1 MIYVKCYNKRRKTM
15 SENNEIRVPFTQQF
29 TPEQTPMENLL
40 ILLENSK
47 KSSQEL
53 KILIANSFFK
63 DKADPEKLAGN
74 TIISLKTYGIINK
87 DNTLSE
93 FGLLLIS
100 NKNEMERV
108 YEIFAKHILINMH
121 GIEIIETLREM
132 KQAALSIQLSTLPDE
147 LQKRGFK
154 VKNNSSDL
162 SGLFGWLRKA
172 SILNGYNINESV
184 YEAIVGIKVKTIE
197 SLMHLDQGQIGFLRA
212 LVAMNVE
219 DWIPYNN
226 VCCYAENLFS
236 GEIKYNWKNIMNDV
250 LKPLQENGFI
260 EIRKKE
266 KQSLKTPEG
275 RGGKTSEV
283 KPKTK
288 FFNEIATPILEALYS
303 SAGFQEIRDIRSKSL
318 SDIIQD
324 ARQTKD
330 TYKKGVALELLA
342 IRLCQMLDLEFVK
355 WRETD
360 ENVTAGGE
368 VDAMLHS
375 SRLIYSRWQVQCKA
389 THITLEAVAK
399 EVGMNAVTLANVI
412 LVVGTGSAT
421 ESAIKYRN
429 RIVSNSNLNII
440 ILEGKHLDAIINDK
454 TALIDIL
461 NAQARDTMKNRVD
474 NSIARSR
481 KIDET
486 FVYEEESEYEENFST
501 SYETSRGTMI
511 CGDSLNVLPYLI
523 RNGIRAKLIMTS
535 PPFALIKKKEYGNE
549 DAEEYIDWFMQ
560 FVPYFKQILEPNGSL
575 VIDIGGTWIKGL
587 PVKSTY
593 QYKLLLKLCE
603 NGFYL
608 AQEFYHYNSAKLPTP
623 AEWVTIRRLRV
634 KDAVNNVWWLVL
646 DPFADAD
653 NKRIL
658 KPYSESMI
666 NLLKNGYKPN
676 LRPSGHDISDKFQ
689 KDNGGA
695 IPPNL
700 IEIAN
705 TESNSCYMKKCKEMN
720 IKPHPARFPIELP
733 EFFIKYLTKENE
745 LVIDPFAGSNVT
757 GEASEKLNRKWI
769 GIELNY
775 EYVVGSKFKFNIQ
788 VE

>member
-1 MIYVKCYNKRRKTM
+1 MPE
-15 SENNEIRVPFTQQF
+15 SNELRVPFTQQF

-40 ILLENSK
+40 VLLENSEN
-47 KSSQEL
+47 SSQEL

-63 DKADPEKLAGN
+63 NKADPYKLAGN
-74 TIISLKTYGIINK
+74 TIISLKTYGLINK
-87 DNTLSE
+87 ENKITDFCLE
-93 FGLLLIS
+93 LIS
-100 NKNEMERV
+100 KKDRMENV
-108 YEIFAKHILINMH
+108 YELFSKHILLNMH
-121 GIEIIETLREM
+121 GIEILETLREM
-132 KQAALSIQLSTLPDE
+132 KQAGLPIQLSTLPDE
-147 LQKRGFK
+147 LQKRGIK
-154 VKNNSSDL
+154 AKSNSSDL
-162 SGLFGWLRKA
+162 SGLFGWLREAK
-172 SILNGYNINESV
+172 ILNNYDINEPI
-184 YEAIVGIKVKTIE
+184 YEAIVGVKTKTIE
-197 SLMHLDQGQIGFLRA
+197 SLMHLSQEQIGFLRA
-212 LVAMNVE
+212 LVAMNVD
-219 DWIPYNN
+219 DWIPYNS
-226 VCCYAENLFS
+226 VCSYAENLFS
-236 GEIKYNWKNIMNDV
+236 GEIKYNWKNIMKDV
-250 LKPLQENGFI
+250 LIPLQESDFI

-266 KQSLKTPEG
+266 KQDLKTPEG
-275 RGGKTSEV
+275 RGGKPSDI
-283 KPKTK
+283 KPKGK
-288 FFNEIATPILEALYS
+288 FFAEIATPILEALYL
-303 SAGFQEIRDIRSKSL
+303 SAGFQEIRDIRSKPL
-318 SDIIQD
+318 SEIIKD

-330 TYKKGVALELLA
+330 TYKKGMALELLA

-360 ENVTAGGE
+360 ESVTAGGE

-389 THITLEAVAK
+389 THITLEAIAK

-412 LVVGTGSAT
+412 LVVGTGNAT

-454 TALIDIL
+454 MALIEIL
-461 NAQARDTMKNRVD
+461 NSQARDAMRNRVD

-481 KIDET
+481 SRKYDT
-486 FVYEEESEYEENFST
+486 SFVYEEEPEFEGNLEPA
-501 SYETSRGTMI
+501 YETPNGTMF
-511 CGDSLNVLPYLI
+511 CGDSLNILPYLI
-523 RNGIRAKLIMTS
+523 KKGIRVKLIMTS

-549 DAEEYIDWFMQ
+549 GSEEYIDWFMQ
-560 FVPYFKQILEPNGSL
+560 FVPYFKQILEPTGSL

-700 IEIAN
+700 IELAN
-705 TESNSCYMKKCKEMN
+705 TESNSCYMKKCKEAK

-733 EFFIKYLTKENE
+733 DFFIRYLTNRDE

-757 GEASEKLNRKWI
+757 GEASEKLDRKWI

-775 EYVVGSKFKFNIQ
+775 EYIVGSKFRFNS
-788 VE
+788 

>member
-1 MIYVKCYNKRRKTM
+1 M
-15 SENNEIRVPFTQQF
+15 SENNELRVPFTQQF
-29 TPEQTPMENLL
+29 TPEQTPMESLL
-40 ILLENSK
+40 ILLENLENSP
-47 KSSQEL
+47 QEL
-53 KILIANSFFK
+53 KVLIANNFFK
-63 DKADPEKLAGN
+63 GKADPEKLAGN
-74 TIISLKTYGIINK
+74 TIISLKIYGIITKENNLT
-87 DNTLSE
+87 D
-93 FGLLLIS
+93 FGLELIA
-100 NKNEMERV
+100 NRNEIAKI
-108 YEIFAKHILINMH
+108 YKIFAKHILVNMH
-121 GIEIIETLREM
+121 GIEILETLREM
-132 KQAALSIQLSTLPDE
+132 KQAGLPIQLTTLPDE

-172 SILNGYNINESV
+172 KILNDYDIDESV
-184 YEAIVGIKVKTIE
+184 YESIVGIKIKTIE
-197 SLMHLDQGQIGFLRA
+197 SLMHLDQRQIGFLRA
-212 LVAMNVE
+212 MVAMNVD
-219 DWIPYNN
+219 DWVPYNN
-226 VCCYAENLFS
+226 VCKYAENLFS

-250 LKPLQENGFI
+250 LKPLQENDFI

-266 KQSLKTPEG
+266 KQNLKTPEG
-275 RGGKTSEV
+275 RGGKTSDI
-283 KPKTK
+283 KPKGK
-288 FFNEIATPILEALYS
+288 FFAEVATPILEALYS
-303 SAGFQEIRDIRSKSL
+303 SAGFQEIRDIRSKPL
-318 SDIIQD
+318 SEIIQD
-324 ARQTKD
+324 AKQTKD
-330 TYKKGVALELLA
+330 TNKKGKALELLA

-389 THITLEAVAK
+389 SNISVEAIAK

-412 LVVGTGSAT
+412 LVVGTGNASGN
-421 ESAIKYRN
+421 AIKYRN
-429 RIVSNSNLNII
+429 RIISNSNLNII
-440 ILEGKHLDAIINDK
+440 ILEGKHLDAIINDNMV
-454 TALIDIL
+454 LINIL
-461 NAQARDTMKNRVD
+461 NSQAKEAMRNRID

-481 KIDET
+481 INDDP
-486 FVYEEESEYEENFST
+486 FIYEEETECEEKIEP
-501 SYETSRGTMI
+501 SYETLNGTMF

-523 RNGIRAKLIMTS
+523 KKGIRAKLIMTS

-549 DAEEYIDWFMQ
+549 DSEEYIDWFMQ
-560 FVPYFKQILEPNGSL
+560 FVPYFKQILDPGGSL
-575 VIDIGGTWIKGL
+575 VIDIGGTWIKGM

-608 AQEFYHYNSAKLPTP
+608 AQEFYHYNPAKLPTP

-646 DPFADAD
+646 DPFVDAD

-666 NLLKNGYKPN
+666 SLLKNGYKPN

-705 TESNSCYMKKCKEMN
+705 TESNSYYMKKCKEEK
-720 IKPHPARFPIELP
+720 IKPHPARFPFELP
-733 EFFIKYLTKENE
+733 EFFIKYLTNE
-745 LVIDPFAGSNVT
+745 GEMIIDPFAGSNVT

-769 GIELNY
+769 SIELNY
-775 EYVVGSKFKFNIQ
+775 EYIVGSKFRFDNQMNLFNSK
-788 VE
+788 

>member
-1 MIYVKCYNKRRKTM
+1 MP
-15 SENNEIRVPFTQQF
+15 ENNELRVPFTQQF

-40 ILLENSK
+40 ILLDNLE

-53 KILIANSFFK
+53 KALIANSFFK
-63 DKADPEKLAGN
+63 DKADPGKLAGN
-74 TIISLKTYGIINK
+74 TIISLKIYGIINK
-87 DNTLSE
+87 ESSLTD
-93 FGLLLIS
+93 FGLELV
-100 NKNEMERV
+100 KNRQEIEKV
-108 YEIFAKHILINMH
+108 YEMLAKHILLNMH

-132 KQAALSIQLSTLPDE
+132 KQAGLSIQLTTLPDE

-172 SILNGYNINESV
+172 KILNNYDINESI
-184 YEAIVGIKVKTIE
+184 YESIAGIKVKTIE

-212 LVAMNVE
+212 LVAMNIDKWV
-219 DWIPYNN
+219 PYNN
-226 VCCYAENLFS
+226 VCKYAENLFS
-236 GEIKYNWKNIMNDV
+236 GEIRYNWKNIMNDV
-250 LKPLQENGFI
+250 LKPLQEKGFI

-266 KQSLKTPEG
+266 KQDLKTPEG
-275 RGGKTSEV
+275 RGGKTSDI
-283 KPKTK
+283 KPRGK
-288 FFNEIATPILEALYS
+288 FFQEVAVPILEALYS
-303 SAGFQEIRDIRSKSL
+303 SAGFQEIRDIRSKLL
-318 SDIIQD
+318 SEIIQD
-324 ARQTKD
+324 AKQTKD
-330 TYKKGVALELLA
+330 TNKKGLALELLA

-360 ENVTAGGE
+360 ESVTAGGE

-389 THITLEAVAK
+389 THITLEAIAK

-440 ILEGKHLDAIINDK
+440 ILEGKHLDAIINDNM
-454 TALIDIL
+454 ALIEIL
-461 NAQARDTMKNRVD
+461 NSQAKEAMRNRVD

-481 KIDET
+481 KYDDSFSYDYET
-486 FVYEEESEYEENFST
+486 EENDEIIEP
-501 SYETSRGTMI
+501 SYETSNGNMF
-511 CGDSLNVLPYLI
+511 CGDSLKVLPYLI
-523 RNGIRAKLIMTS
+523 KKGIRAKLIMTS

-549 DAEEYIDWFMQ
+549 DSGEYIDWFMQ
-560 FVPYFKQILEPNGSL
+560 FVPYFKQILEPSGSL
-575 VIDIGGTWIKGL
+575 VIDIGGAWIKGI
-587 PVKSTY
+587 PAKSTY

-608 AQEFYHYNSAKLPTP
+608 AQEFFHYNPSKLPSP

-658 KPYSESMI
+658 KPYSASMI
-666 NLLKNGYKPN
+666 NLLKNGYKPS

-695 IPPNL
+695 IPSNL

-705 TESNSCYMKKCKEMN
+705 TESNSYYMKKCKEEK
-720 IKPHPARFPIELP
+720 IKPHPARFPLELP
-733 EFFIKYLTKENE
+733 EFFIKYLTNEGE
-745 LVIDPFAGSNVT
+745 LVIDPFSGSNVT
-757 GEASEKLNRKWI
+757 GEASEKSNRKWI

-775 EYVVGSKFKFNIQ
+775 EYIVGSKFRFNIQ
-788 VE
+788 

>member
-1 MIYVKCYNKRRKTM
+1 M
-15 SENNEIRVPFTQQF
+15 SENNELRVPFTQQF
-29 TPEQTPMENLL
+29 TPEQTPMEKLL
-40 ILLENSK
+40 ILLENLEN
-47 KSSQEL
+47 SSQEL
-53 KILIANSFFK
+53 KVLIANNFFK

-74 TIISLKTYGIINK
+74 TIISLKTYGIIDKENNLT
-87 DNTLSE
+87 D
-93 FGLLLIS
+93 FGQEIVTNRS
-100 NKNEMERV
+100 DMEKV
-108 YEIFAKHILINMH
+108 YEMFAKHILVNMH

-132 KQAALSIQLSTLPDE
+132 KKAGLPIQLTTLPDE
-147 LQKRGFK
+147 LQKRGIK
-154 VKNNSSDL
+154 TKNNSSDL

-172 SILNGYNINESV
+172 KILNNYDINESV
-184 YEAIVGIKVKTIE
+184 YESIVGIKVKTIE

-212 LVAMNVE
+212 LVAMNVD
-219 DWIPYNN
+219 DWVPYNN
-226 VCCYAENLFS
+226 VCKYAENLFS
-236 GEIKYNWKNIMNDV
+236 GEIKYNWKSIMNDV
-250 LKPLQENGFI
+250 LKPLQENDFI

-266 KQSLKTPEG
+266 KQDSKTPEG
-275 RGGKTSEV
+275 RGGKTSDI
-283 KPKTK
+283 KPKGK
-288 FFNEIATPILEALYS
+288 FFEKVAVPILDALYS
-303 SAGFQEIRDIRSKSL
+303 SAGFQEIRDIRSKPL
-318 SDIIQD
+318 SEIIQD

-330 TYKKGVALELLA
+330 TNKKGLALELLA

-360 ENVTAGGE
+360 ESVTAGGE

-389 THITLEAVAK
+389 THITLEAIAK

-440 ILEGKHLDAIINDK
+440 ILEGKHLETIINDNM
-454 TALIDIL
+454 ALIDIL
-461 NAQARDTMKNRVD
+461 NSQAKEAMRNRVD
-474 NSIARSR
+474 NSITRSR
-481 KIDET
+481 KYNDS
-486 FVYEEESEYEENFST
+486 FVYEEEPEYEEEIEP
-501 SYETSRGTMI
+501 SYETSKGTMI
-511 CGDSLNVLPYLI
+511 CGDSLSVLPYLI
-523 RNGIRAKLIMTS
+523 NKGIRAKLIMTS

-549 DAEEYIDWFMQ
+549 DSEEYIDWFMQ
-560 FVPYFKQILEPNGSL
+560 FVPYFKQILDPSGSL
-575 VIDIGGTWIKGL
+575 VIDIGGAWIKGI
-587 PVKSTY
+587 PAKSTY

-608 AQEFYHYNSAKLPTP
+608 AQEFYHYNPAKLPTP

-646 DPFADAD
+646 DPFADAN

-658 KPYSESMI
+658 KPYSESM
-666 NLLKNGYKPN
+666 LSLFKNGYKPD
-676 LRPSGHDISDKFQ
+676 LRPSGHNISDKFQ

-705 TESNSCYMKKCKEMN
+705 TESNSYYMKKCKEEK
-720 IKPHPARFPIELP
+720 IKPHPARFPLELP
-733 EFFIKYLTKENE
+733 EFFIKYLTNEDE

-775 EYVVGSKFKFNIQ
+775 EYIVGSKFRFNIP
-788 VE
+788 EK

>member
-1 MIYVKCYNKRRKTM
+1 M
-15 SENNEIRVPFTQQF
+15 
-29 TPEQTPMENLL
+29 
-40 ILLENSK
+40 K
-47 KSSQEL
+47 K
-53 KILIANSFFK
+53 
-63 DKADPEKLAGN
+63 AGL
-74 TIISLKTYGIINK
+74 T
-87 DNTLSE
+87 
-93 FGLLLIS
+93 
-100 NKNEMERV
+100 
-108 YEIFAKHILINMH
+108 
-121 GIEIIETLREM
+121 
-132 KQAALSIQLSTLPDE
+132 IQLSTLPDE
-147 LQKRGFK
+147 LSKRGIK
-154 VKNNSSDL
+154 TKNNSSDL
-162 SGLFGWLRKA
+162 SGLFNWLRKA
-172 SILNGYNINESV
+172 KILNNYDINEQV
-184 YEAIVGIKVKTIE
+184 YEAIVGIKIKTIE
-197 SLMHLDQGQIGFLRA
+197 SLMHLDRGQINFLRA
-212 LVAMNVE
+212 LVAMNVD
-219 DWIPYNN
+219 DWIPYNS
-226 VCCYAENLFS
+226 VCTYAENLFL
-236 GEIKYNWKNIMNDV
+236 GEIKYNWKNIMKDV
-250 LKPLQENGFI
+250 LIPLQKNDFI

-266 KQSLKTPEG
+266 KQDLKTPEG
-275 RGGKTSEV
+275 RGGKPSDI
-283 KPKTK
+283 KPKGK
-288 FFNEIATPILEALYS
+288 FFTELAIPILEALYS
-303 SAGFQEIRDIRSKSL
+303 SAGFQEIRDIRSIPL
-318 SDIIQD
+318 SEIIKD

-360 ENVTAGGE
+360 ENVAAGGE

-389 THITLEAVAK
+389 TQISLEAIAK

-412 LVVGTGSAT
+412 LVVGTGNAT

-440 ILEGKHLDAIINDK
+440 ILEGKHLDAIIKDK
-454 TALIDIL
+454 MALIEIL
-461 NAQARDTMKNRVD
+461 NSQARDAMRNKID
-474 NSIARSR
+474 NSIIRS
-481 KIDET
+481 KKYDDYHT
-486 FVYEEESEYEENFST
+486 YEEQPEYENNIEA
-501 SYETSRGTMI
+501 SYETSNGAMF
-511 CGDSLNVLPYLI
+511 CGDSLNILPFLI
-523 RNGIRAKLIMTS
+523 GKGIRAKLIMTS

-549 DAEEYIDWFMQ
+549 DSEEYIDWFMQ
-560 FVPYFKQILEPNGSL
+560 FVPYFKQILEPSGSL

-608 AQEFYHYNSAKLPTP
+608 AQDFYHYNSAKLPTP
-623 AEWVTIRRLRV
+623 AEWVTVRRLRV

-653 NKRIL
+653 NKKIL

-666 NLLKNGYKPN
+666 NLIKNGYKPN

-705 TESNSCYMKKCKEMN
+705 TESNSQYMKKCKEAK

-733 EFFIKYLTKENE
+733 DFFIKYLTNE
-745 LVIDPFAGSNVT
+745 GDLVIDPFAGSNVT

-769 GIELNY
+769 AIEHNY
-775 EYVVGSKFKFNIQ
+775 EYIVGSKFRFS
-788 VE
+788 

>member
-1 MIYVKCYNKRRKTM
+1 MKVLPEN
-15 SENNEIRVPFTQQF
+15 SELRIPFTQQF
-29 TPEQTPMENLL
+29 SPEQTPIENILV
-40 ILLENSK
+40 LLENSK
-47 KSSQEL
+47 SSSQEL
-53 KILIANSFFK
+53 KILIANNFFK

-87 DNTLSE
+87 ENEITDFCLE
-93 FGLLLIS
+93 LIS
-100 NKNEMERV
+100 KRNEIDRV
-108 YEIFAKHILINMH
+108 YELLAKHILLNMH
-121 GIEIIETLREM
+121 GIQILETLREM
-132 KQAALSIQLSTLPDE
+132 KKAGLPIQLSTLPDE
-147 LQKRGFK
+147 LLKRGIRAK
-154 VKNNSSDL
+154 SNSSDL

-172 SILNGYNINESV
+172 KVLNNYDINEAV

-197 SLMHLDQGQIGFLRA
+197 SLMHLDQGQLCFLRA
-212 LVAMNVE
+212 LVAMNVD

-226 VCCYAENLFS
+226 VCSYAENLFS
-236 GEIKYNWKNIMNDV
+236 GEIKYNWKNIMKDV
-250 LKPLQENGFI
+250 LIPLQSNDFI
-260 EIRKKE
+260 EIRKRE
-266 KQSLKTPEG
+266 KQDLKTPEG
-275 RGGKTSEV
+275 RGGKPSDI
-283 KPKTK
+283 KPKGK
-288 FFNEIATPILEALYS
+288 FFDKVAIPILEALYS
-303 SAGFQEIRDIRSKSL
+303 SAGFQEIRDIRSKPL
-318 SDIIQD
+318 SEIIKD

-360 ENVTAGGE
+360 ENITAGGE

-389 THITLEAVAK
+389 SNISLEAIAK

-412 LVVGTGSAT
+412 LVVGTGNAT

-440 ILEGKHLDAIINDK
+440 VLEGKHLDTIIDDK
-454 TALIDIL
+454 MALIEIL
-461 NAQARDTMKNRVD
+461 NSQARDAMRNRID
-474 NSIARSR
+474 NSITGS
-481 KIDET
+481 KKYDDSY
-486 FVYEEESEYEENFST
+486 VYEDNPEYDYSEKIEISYKT
-501 SYETSRGTMI
+501 SNGTMFR
-511 CGDSLNVLPYLI
+511 GDSMNVLPYLI
-523 RNGIRAKLIMTS
+523 NKGIRAKLIMTS

-549 DAEEYIDWFMQ
+549 DSEEYIDWFMQ
-560 FVPYFKQILEPNGSL
+560 FVPYFKQILEPSGSL
-575 VIDIGGTWIKGL
+575 VIDIGGAWIKGL

-608 AQEFYHYNSAKLPTP
+608 AQEFYHYNPAKLPTP

-653 NKRIL
+653 NKRVL
-658 KPYSESMI
+658 KPYSESMKSLI
-666 NLLKNGYKPN
+666 KNGYKPDI
-676 LRPSGHDISDKFQ
+676 RPSGHNISDKFQ

-700 IEIAN
+700 IQIAN
-705 TESNSCYMKKCKEMN
+705 TESNSHYIKKCKEEK
-720 IKPHPARFPIELP
+720 IKPHPARFPVELP
-733 EFFIKYLTKENE
+733 EFFIKYLTNENE
-745 LVIDPFAGSNVT
+745 MVIDPFAGSNVT
-757 GEASEKLNRKWI
+757 GEASEKKNRKWI

-775 EYVVGSKFKFNIQ
+775 EYIVGSKFRFNI
-788 VE
+788 

>member
-1 MIYVKCYNKRRKTM
+1 MFD
-15 SENNEIRVPFTQQF
+15 NNELRVPFTQQF

-40 ILLENSK
+40 VLLENSK
-47 KSSQEL
+47 NSSNDI
-53 KILIANSFFK
+53 KILIANNFFK

-87 DNTLSE
+87 ENKLTDFCLE
-93 FGLLLIS
+93 LIS
-100 NKNEMERV
+100 KKNEIERV
-108 YEIFAKHILINMH
+108 YELFAKHILLNMH
-121 GIEIIETLREM
+121 GIEILETLREM
-132 KQAALSIQLSTLPDE
+132 KKANLPIQLSTLPDE
-147 LQKRGFK
+147 LLKRGIK
-154 VKNNSSDL
+154 VKSNSSDL

-172 SILNGYNINESV
+172 KILNSYDINEPV
-184 YEAIVGIKVKTIE
+184 YEAIVGMKIKTIE
-197 SLMHLDQGQIGFLRA
+197 SLMHLDQEQVGFLRA
-212 LVAMNVE
+212 LVAMNVD
-219 DWIPYNN
+219 DWIPYNI
-226 VCCYAENLFS
+226 VCNYAENLFS
-236 GEIKYNWKNIMNDV
+236 GEIKYNWKNIMKDV
-250 LKPLQENGFI
+250 LIPLQENDFI

-266 KQSLKTPEG
+266 KQDLKTPEG
-275 RGGKTSEV
+275 RGGKPSDI
-283 KPKTK
+283 KPKGK
-288 FFNEIATPILEALYS
+288 FFTELATPILEALYS
-303 SAGFQEIRDIRSKSL
+303 SAGFQEIRDIRSKPL
-318 SDIIQD
+318 LEIIKD

-330 TYKKGVALELLA
+330 THTKGIALELLA

-360 ENVTAGGE
+360 ESITAGGE
-368 VDAMLHS
+368 VDAILHS
-375 SRLIYSRWQVQCKA
+375 SRLIYSRWQIQCKA
-389 THITLEAVAK
+389 SQISLEAIAK

-412 LVVGTGSAT
+412 LVVGTGNAT

-454 TALIDIL
+454 MALIEIL
-461 NAQARDTMKNRVD
+461 NSQARDAMRNRVD
-474 NSIARSR
+474 NSITRLKKYDDSY
-481 KIDET
+481 
-486 FVYEEESEYEENFST
+486 VNEEETEYDEENFDI
-501 SYETSRGTMI
+501 SYETSNGTMFY
-511 CGDSLNVLPYLI
+511 GDSLNVLPYLI
-523 RNGIRAKLIMTS
+523 NKGIRTKLIMTS

-549 DAEEYIDWFMQ
+549 DSEEYIDWFMQ
-560 FVPYFKQILEPNGSL
+560 FVPHFKQILEPTGSL

-603 NGFYL
+603 SGFYL

-653 NKRIL
+653 NKRVL

-666 NLLKNGYKPN
+666 NLIKNGYKPN

-705 TESNSCYMKKCKEMN
+705 TESNSCYLRKCKETK
-720 IKPHPARFPIELP
+720 IKPHPARFPVELP
-733 EFFIKYLTKENE
+733 DFFIKYLTSENE

-757 GEASEKLNRKWI
+757 GEACEKLNRKWLA
-769 GIELNY
+769 IELNY
-775 EYVVGSKFKFNIQ
+775 EYIVGSKFRFKID
-788 VE
+788 

>member
-1 MIYVKCYNKRRKTM
+1 MLENK
-15 SENNEIRVPFTQQF
+15 ELRVPFTQQF

-40 ILLENSK
+40 VLLENSK
-47 KSSQEL
+47 NSSQEI
-53 KILIANSFFK
+53 KALIANNFFK

-74 TIISLKTYGIINK
+74 TIISLKTYGIIDKENK
-87 DNTLSE
+87 ITE
-93 FGLLLIS
+93 FCQELIS
-100 NKNEMERV
+100 KKNEIERV
-108 YEIFAKHILINMH
+108 YELFAKHILLNMH
-121 GIEIIETLREM
+121 GIEILETLREM
-132 KQAALSIQLSTLPDE
+132 KKANLPVQLSTLPDE
-147 LQKRGFK
+147 LLKRGIK
-154 VKNNSSDL
+154 TKSNSSDL

-172 SILNGYNINESV
+172 KILNNYDINEPV
-184 YEAIVGIKVKTIE
+184 YEAIVGTKVKTLE
-197 SLMHLDQGQIGFLRA
+197 ALMHLDQRQIGFLRA
-212 LVAMNVE
+212 LVAMNVD
-219 DWIPYNN
+219 DWVPYNS
-226 VCCYAENLFS
+226 VCSYAENLFS
-236 GEIKYNWKNIMNDV
+236 GEIKYNWKNIMKDV
-250 LKPLQENGFI
+250 LIPLQKKDFI

-266 KQSLKTPEG
+266 KQDLKTPEG
-275 RGGKTSEV
+275 RGGKPSDI
-283 KPKTK
+283 KPKGK
-288 FFNEIATPILEALYS
+288 FFTEVATPILEALYL
-303 SAGFQEIRDIRSKSL
+303 SAGFQDIRDIRSKPL
-318 SDIIQD
+318 SEIIKD

-330 TYKKGVALELLA
+330 TYKKGESLELLA
-342 IRLCQMLDLEFVK
+342 IRLCQMLDLEFLK

-389 THITLEAVAK
+389 SQISLEAIAK

-412 LVVGTGSAT
+412 LVVGTGNAT

-454 TALIDIL
+454 MALIEIL
-461 NAQARDTMKNRVD
+461 NSQARDAMKNRADFSVT
-474 NSIARSR
+474 RS
-481 KIDET
+481 KKYDDSY
-486 FVYEEESEYEENFST
+486 VCEEQADYDKNFEI
-501 SYETSRGTMI
+501 SYETSNGTMFY
-511 CGDSLNVLPYLI
+511 GDSLNVLPYLI
-523 RNGIRAKLIMTS
+523 NKGIRTKLIMTS

-549 DAEEYIDWFMQ
+549 DSEDYIDWFMQ
-560 FVPYFKQILEPNGSL
+560 FVPYFKQILEPTGSL
-575 VIDIGGTWIKGL
+575 VIDIGGTWIKGF

-593 QYKLLLKLCE
+593 QYKLLLRLCE

-608 AQEFYHYNSAKLPTP
+608 AQDFYHYNSAKLPTP

-653 NKRIL
+653 NKRVL
-658 KPYSESMI
+658 KPYSGSMI
-666 NLLKNGYKPN
+666 NLIKNGYKPN
-676 LRPSGHDISDKFQ
+676 LRPSGHDISNKFQ

-705 TESNSCYMKKCKEMN
+705 TESNSLYLKKCKEAK

-733 EFFIKYLTKENE
+733 DFFIKYLTNENE

-757 GEASEKLNRKWI
+757 GEASEKLNRKWVA
-769 GIELNY
+769 IEHNY
-775 EYVVGSKFKFNIQ
+775 EYIVGSKFRFNI
-788 VE
+788 

>member
-1 MIYVKCYNKRRKTM
+1 MHKN
-15 SENNEIRVPFTQQF
+15 SELRVPFTQQF

-40 ILLENSK
+40 ILLENLK
-47 KSSQEL
+47 NSSQEL
-53 KILIANSFFK
+53 KSLIANNFFK
-63 DKADPEKLAGN
+63 DKADPDKLAGN
-74 TIISLKTYGIINK
+74 TIISLKTYGIISKENSLT
-87 DNTLSE
+87 D
-93 FGLLLIS
+93 FGQELVT
-100 NKNEMERV
+100 NRNEIEKV
-108 YEIFAKHILINMH
+108 YEIFAKHILANMH
-121 GIEIIETLREM
+121 GIEIVETLREM
-132 KQAALSIQLSTLPDE
+132 KQAGLPIQLTTLPDE
-147 LQKRGFK
+147 LHKRGINA
-154 VKNNSSDL
+154 KNNSSDL

-172 SILNGYNINESV
+172 KILNNYDINESV
-184 YEAIVGIKVKTIE
+184 YESVVGIKIKTIE

-212 LVAMNVE
+212 LVAMNVD
-219 DWIPYNN
+219 DWVPYNN
-226 VCCYAENLFS
+226 VCKYTENLFS

-260 EIRKKE
+260 EIRKKG
-266 KQSLKTPEG
+266 KQNLKTPEG
-275 RGGKTSEV
+275 RGGKTSDI
-283 KPKTK
+283 KPKGK
-288 FFNEIATPILEALYS
+288 FFEEVAIPILEALYS
-303 SAGFQEIRDIRSKSL
+303 SAGFQEIRDIRSKPL
-318 SDIIQD
+318 SEIIQG

-330 TYKKGVALELLA
+330 TNKKGLSLELLA

-440 ILEGKHLDAIINDK
+440 ILEGKHLDAIINDNI
-454 TALIDIL
+454 ALIDIL
-461 NAQARDTMKNRVD
+461 NSQAREAMKNRVD
-474 NSIARSR
+474 NSITRSR
-481 KIDET
+481 KYNNS
-486 FVYEEESEYEENFST
+486 FVYEEEPECEEKIEP
-501 SYETSRGTMI
+501 SYETTNGTMI
-511 CGDSLNVLPYLI
+511 CGDSLKVLPYLI
-523 RNGIRAKLIMTS
+523 QRGIRAKLIMTS

-549 DAEEYIDWFMQ
+549 DSEEYIDWFMQ
-560 FVPYFKQILEPNGSL
+560 FVPYFKQVLDPNGSL
-575 VIDIGGTWIKGL
+575 VIDIGGAWVKGI

-608 AQEFYHYNSAKLPTP
+608 AQEFYHYNPAKLPTP

-705 TESNSCYMKKCKEMN
+705 TESNSYYMKKCKEGK
-720 IKPHPARFPIELP
+720 IKPHPARFPFELP
-733 EFFIKYLTKENE
+733 EFFIKYLTNEGE

-775 EYVVGSKFKFNIQ
+775 EYIVGSKFRFNAL
-788 VE
+788 EK

>member
-1 MIYVKCYNKRRKTM
+1 MPE
-15 SENNEIRVPFTQQF
+15 SNELRVPFTQQF

-40 ILLENSK
+40 ILLENLGN
-47 KSSQEL
+47 SSQEL
-53 KILIANSFFK
+53 KVLIANTFFK
-63 DKADPEKLAGN
+63 NKADPEKLAGN

-87 DNTLSE
+87 ENNSLSD
-93 FGLLLIS
+93 FGLDLVTNRTELE
-100 NKNEMERV
+100 KV
-108 YEIFAKHILINMH
+108 YEMLAKHILVNMH

-132 KQAALSIQLSTLPDE
+132 KKAGLSIQLNTLPDE
-147 LQKRGFK
+147 LQKRGIK
-154 VKNNSSDL
+154 AKNNSSDL

-172 SILNGYNINESV
+172 KILNNYEINESV
-184 YEAIVGIKVKTIE
+184 YESIVGIKIKTIE

-212 LVAMNVE
+212 LVAMNVD
-219 DWIPYNN
+219 DWTPYNS
-226 VCCYAENLFS
+226 VCKYAENLFS

-250 LKPLQENGFI
+250 LKPLQENDFI

-266 KQSLKTPEG
+266 KQDSKTPEG
-275 RGGKTSEV
+275 RGGRTSDI
-283 KPKTK
+283 KPKSK
-288 FFNEIATPILEALYS
+288 FFKEVAMPILEALYS
-303 SAGFQEIRDIRSKSL
+303 SAGFQEIRDIRSKPL
-318 SDIIQD
+318 SEIIQD

-330 TYKKGVALELLA
+330 TNKKGLALELLA

-360 ENVTAGGE
+360 ESITAGGE

-389 THITLEAVAK
+389 THITLEAIAK

-440 ILEGKHLDAIINDK
+440 ILEGKHLDAIINDNM
-454 TALIDIL
+454 ALIDVL
-461 NAQARDTMKNRVD
+461 NSQAKEAMRNRVD
-474 NSIARSR
+474 NSISRS
-481 KIDET
+481 KKYDDS
-486 FVYEEESEYEENFST
+486 FVYEEESECEEEIEP
-501 SYETSRGTMI
+501 SYETSNGTMI
-511 CGDSLNVLPYLI
+511 CGDSLDILPYLI
-523 RNGIRAKLIMTS
+523 KKGIRAKLIMTS

-549 DAEEYIDWFMQ
+549 DSEEYIDWFMQ
-560 FVPYFKQILEPNGSL
+560 FVPYFKQILEPSGSL
-575 VIDIGGTWIKGL
+575 VIDIGGAWVKGI
-587 PVKSTY
+587 PAKSTY

-608 AQEFYHYNSAKLPTP
+608 AQEFYHYNPAKLPTP

-666 NLLKNGYKPN
+666 SLLKNGYKPN

-705 TESNSCYMKKCKEMN
+705 TESNSYYIKKCKEEK
-720 IKPHPARFPIELP
+720 IKPHPARFPLELP
-733 EFFIKYLTKENE
+733 EFFIKYLTNEKE

-775 EYVVGSKFKFNIQ
+775 EYIVGSKFRFNIL
-788 VE
+788 EK

>member
-1 MIYVKCYNKRRKTM
+1 M
-15 SENNEIRVPFTQQF
+15 P
-29 TPEQTPMENLL
+29 
-40 ILLENSK
+40 
-47 KSSQEL
+47 
-53 KILIANSFFK
+53 
-63 DKADPEKLAGN
+63 
-74 TIISLKTYGIINK
+74 GIINQENNLT
-87 DNTLSE
+87 D
-93 FGLLLIS
+93 FGLELIA
-100 NKNEMERV
+100 KRNEIEKV
-108 YEIFAKHILINMH
+108 YEIFARHILVSMH

-132 KQAALSIQLSTLPDE
+132 KQAGLPIKLTTLPDE
-147 LQKRGFK
+147 LLKRGIK
-154 VKNNSSDL
+154 TKTNSSDL

-172 SILNGYNINESV
+172 KILNNYDINESV
-184 YEAIVGIKVKTIE
+184 YESIVGIKVKTIE

-212 LVAMNVE
+212 LVAMNVD
-219 DWIPYNN
+219 DWVPYNN
-226 VCCYAENLFS
+226 VCKYAENLFS

-250 LKPLQENGFI
+250 LRPLQENGFI
-260 EIRKKE
+260 DIRKKE
-266 KQSLKTPEG
+266 KQNLKTPEG
-275 RGGKTSEV
+275 RGGKTSDI
-283 KPKTK
+283 KPKGK
-288 FFNEIATPILEALYS
+288 FFEEVAMPILEALYL
-303 SAGFQEIRDIRSKSL
+303 SAGFQDIRNIRSKPL
-318 SDIIQD
+318 SEIIQD

-330 TYKKGVALELLA
+330 TYKKGIGLELLA
-342 IRLCQMLDLEFVK
+342 IRLCQMLDLDFVK

-360 ENVTAGGE
+360 ESVTAGGE

-440 ILEGKHLDAIINDK
+440 ILEGKHLDAIINDNM
-454 TALIDIL
+454 ALIEIL
-461 NAQARDTMKNRVD
+461 NSQAREAMRNRVD
-474 NSIARSR
+474 NSITKS
-481 KIDET
+481 KKYDNS
-486 FVYEEESEYEENFST
+486 FVYEEEAEYEEKFEA
-501 SYETSRGTMI
+501 SYETLNGKMI

-523 RNGIRAKLIMTS
+523 NKGIRAKLIMTS

-549 DAEEYIDWFMQ
+549 DSEEYIDWFMQ

-575 VIDIGGTWIKGL
+575 VIDIGGTWIKGM
-587 PVKSTY
+587 PAKSTY

-608 AQEFYHYNSAKLPTP
+608 AQEFYHYNPAKLPTP

-666 NLLKNGYKPN
+666 GLLKNGYKPN

-705 TESNSCYMKKCKEMN
+705 TESNSYYMKKCKEER
-720 IKPHPARFPIELP
+720 IKPHPARFPLELP
-733 EFFIKYLTKENE
+733 EFFIKYLTNEEE

-775 EYVVGSKFKFNIQ
+775 EYIAGSKFRFKL
-788 VE
+788 VEK

>member
-1 MIYVKCYNKRRKTM
+1 MHGGNMHK
-15 SENNEIRVPFTQQF
+15 NNELRVPFTQQF
-29 TPEQTPMENLL
+29 TPEQTPIENLL
-40 ILLENSK
+40 TLLENLEN
-47 KSSQEL
+47 SSQEL
-53 KILIANSFFK
+53 KSLIANNFFK
-63 DKADPEKLAGN
+63 NKADPEKLAGN
-74 TIISLKTYGIINK
+74 TIISLKTYGIISKENSLT
-87 DNTLSE
+87 D
-93 FGLLLIS
+93 FGHELVT
-100 NKNEMERV
+100 NRNEIEKV
-108 YEIFAKHILINMH
+108 YEILAKHILVNMH

-132 KQAALSIQLSTLPDE
+132 KQAGLPIQLITLPDE
-147 LQKRGFK
+147 LHKRGINA
-154 VKNNSSDL
+154 KNNSSDL

-172 SILNGYNINESV
+172 KILNNYDINESV
-184 YEAIVGIKVKTIE
+184 YESIVGIKVKTIE

-212 LVAMNVE
+212 LVAMNVD
-219 DWIPYNN
+219 DWVPYNN
-226 VCCYAENLFS
+226 VCKYTENLFS

-260 EIRKKE
+260 EIRKKG
-266 KQSLKTPEG
+266 KQDLKTPEG
-275 RGGKTSEV
+275 RGGKTSDI
-283 KPKTK
+283 KPKGK
-288 FFNEIATPILEALYS
+288 FFEEVAIPILEALYS
-303 SAGFQEIRDIRSKSL
+303 SAGFQEIRDIRSKPL
-318 SDIIQD
+318 SEIIQD
-324 ARQTKD
+324 AKQTKD
-330 TYKKGVALELLA
+330 TNKKGLALELLA

-360 ENVTAGGE
+360 ESVTAGGE

-389 THITLEAVAK
+389 THITLEAIAK

-412 LVVGTGSAT
+412 LVVGIGNAT

-440 ILEGKHLDAIINDK
+440 ILEGKHLDTIINDNM
-454 TALIDIL
+454 ALIDIL
-461 NAQARDTMKNRVD
+461 NSQAKEAMRNRVD
-474 NSIARSR
+474 NSITRSR
-481 KIDET
+481 QYDDS
-486 FVYEEESEYEENFST
+486 FVYEEESEYEEKIES
-501 SYETSRGTMI
+501 SYKTTNGTMI

-523 RNGIRAKLIMTS
+523 KKGVRAKLIMTS

-549 DAEEYIDWFMQ
+549 DSEEYIDWFMQ
-560 FVPYFKQILEPNGSL
+560 FVPHFKQILDPNGSL
-575 VIDIGGTWIKGL
+575 VIDIGGAWVKGI

-608 AQEFYHYNSAKLPTP
+608 AQEFYHYNPAKLPTP

-666 NLLKNGYKPN
+666 SLLKNGYKPN

-705 TESNSCYMKKCKEMN
+705 TESNSYYMKKCKEEK
-720 IKPHPARFPIELP
+720 IKPHPARFPFDLP
-733 EFFIKYLTKENE
+733 EFFIKYLTNEGE

-757 GEASEKLNRKWI
+757 GEASEKLHRKWI
-769 GIELNY
+769 SIELNY
-775 EYVVGSKFKFNIQ
+775 EYIVGSKFRFNIL
-788 VE
+788 EK